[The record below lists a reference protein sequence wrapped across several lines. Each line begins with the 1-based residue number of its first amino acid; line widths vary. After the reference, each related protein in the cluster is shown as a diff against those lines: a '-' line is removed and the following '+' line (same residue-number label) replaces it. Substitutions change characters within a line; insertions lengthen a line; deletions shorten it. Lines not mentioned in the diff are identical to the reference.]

1 MRTLSQSLPGSRP
14 TDAAIASGPE
24 HASDRI
30 PDRATP
36 MSRPFSTGEAMSQ
49 AHLESGLRALIKDG
63 VYSQIVGTLT
73 SGVLLVGY
81 AMELGASNLA
91 IGLLASLP
99 FLAQLCQLPAIALVE
114 RFRARRRIAVIA
126 LSACRALMV
135 PIAFLPLLG
144 DGPLAL
150 GLLIGGVALSAGLGS
165 IGSCAWNSW
174 MRDLVPQRMLGDF
187 FGRRLFFSTFYA
199 MLFGLAGGLFVDHW
213 NGLHL
218 AARSDAYT
226 VLFLIGALAGGLN
239 VWHLSKVPEPRM
251 APAEPHRKLSD
262 VLRAPLADHNFRRL
276 LAFLGSWHF
285 SVNLAAPFFAVYLM
299 TQLEYDIWVVT
310 GLTVISQLANLLM
323 LRQWGRLADNFS
335 NKAVLSVCAPLFL
348 ASIIAFPF
356 TAMPEK
362 HAFTLPLLTV
372 VHALMG
378 AATAGITLASGNIG
392 LKLAPHG
399 RATAYLASTSL
410 VTSLAAG
417 LAPIIGGL
425 FADDFVS
432 RELSIVLRWA
442 SSGNAS
448 EFIAIKLR
456 HWDFFFILAS
466 ALGLFALQ
474 RLGKV
479 REKGEVKEKIIIQQL
494 ALEARRTMINLSSV
508 GGLRA
513 MTSFPTG
520 AMQTP
525 RILRRR
531 QRFLRAIDALPAP
544 TEAAAR
550 EAGNDN
556 ARRARA

>member
-1 MRTLSQSLPGSRP
+1 MRTLIQSPSSPQPHPATRGV
-14 TDAAIASGPE
+14 GPE
-24 HASDRI
+24 RSSGRI
-30 PDRATP
+30 PDHGTP
-36 MSRPFSTGEAMSQ
+36 TTPPFSSGEAMSQ
-49 AHLESGLRALIKDG
+49 AQFESGLSALIKEG

-73 SGVLLVGY
+73 SGVLLVGF

-126 LSACRALMV
+126 LTACRALML

-144 DGPLAL
+144 QGTLPL

-187 FGRRLFFSTFYA
+187 FGRRLFFATFYA

-213 NGLHL
+213 SGFHL

-226 VLFLIGALAGGLN
+226 VLFLIGALAGALN

-251 APAEPHRKLSD
+251 APAEPHRKLTEI
-262 VLRAPLADHNFRRL
+262 LGAPLADRNFRRL
-276 LAFLGSWHF
+276 LIFLGSWHF
-285 SVNLAAPFFAVYLM
+285 SVNLAAPFFTVYLM
-299 TQLEYDIWVVT
+299 TQLDYDIWVVT
-310 GLTVISQLANLLM
+310 GLTVISQLTNMLM
-323 LRQWGRLADNFS
+323 LRQWGRLADGFS

-362 HAFTLPLLTV
+362 HALTLPMLV
-372 VHALMG
+372 GVHALMG
-378 AATAGITLASGNIG
+378 AATAGITLAAGNIG

-425 FADDFVS
+425 FADDFAS
-432 RELSIVLRWA
+432 RELAIVLRWA
-442 SSGNAS
+442 SSGDAT
-448 EFIAIKLR
+448 EFVAIKLR
-456 HWDFFFILAS
+456 HWDFFFILA
-466 ALGLFALQ
+466 AVLGLFALH

-494 ALEARRTMINLSSV
+494 ALEARRTMTNLSPV

-513 MTSFPTG
+513 MTAFPG
-520 AMQTP
+520 GVMQGT
-525 RILRRR
+525 RSRRF
-531 QRFLRAIDALPAP
+531 QRAVDALPIPA
-544 TEAAAR
+544 EAAMR

-556 ARRARA
+556 VRRARA